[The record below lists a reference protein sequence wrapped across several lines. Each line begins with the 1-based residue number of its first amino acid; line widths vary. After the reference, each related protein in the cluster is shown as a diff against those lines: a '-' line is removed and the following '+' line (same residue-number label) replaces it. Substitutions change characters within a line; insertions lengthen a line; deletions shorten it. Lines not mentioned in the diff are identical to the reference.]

1 MLSGVR
7 KDPPNHTLVDKEVD
21 FECFINTVAT
31 MLTIYIRYTES
42 RALRFSS
49 VNDLVTRPKLG
60 VWTAPVSV
68 KRVFCK
74 LVVKMAAEPSL
85 AQRACV
91 GARLCLVGH
100 CKASLENL
108 ARGTAPIR

>member
-1 MLSGVR
+1 MLSEVK
-7 KDPPNHTLVDKEVD
+7 KDLPSHTLVDKEVD
-21 FECFINTVAT
+21 FECFINAVAT
-31 MLTIYIRYTES
+31 MLAICIRYTES
-42 RALRFSS
+42 RALCLSS
-49 VNDLVTRPKLG
+49 VDDPVTRPKLG
-60 VWTAPVSV
+60 VWSAPVSV

-74 LVVKMAAEPSL
+74 LVVMMAAEPSL

-100 CKASLENL
+100 CKASLEKP